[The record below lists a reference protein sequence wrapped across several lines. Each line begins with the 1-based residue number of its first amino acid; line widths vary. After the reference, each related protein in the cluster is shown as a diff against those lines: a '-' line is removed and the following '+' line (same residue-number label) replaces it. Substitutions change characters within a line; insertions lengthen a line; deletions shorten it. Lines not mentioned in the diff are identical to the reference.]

1 MKEYYL
7 MHKNRELAIFSMSRR
22 FEVTNLRLNIK
33 LKEYLPLPLKIVFH
47 YKGYTEKIES
57 DIAYINEEGM
67 YILEEWISDRSI
79 PINRENIQRYV
90 DKKNKTISFALENY
104 MTSLTDCYWVKEKN
118 ENIKWE
124 DVSLFKKANAFD
136 TFRVIESNRE
146 KGTKYSGVNSTLG
159 GCLEKYWF
167 IAIKDNKK
175 QLMLAKRHLI
185 NYDILTIRE
194 IIATKIYENIGFKNY
209 VKYKYVRNTNG
220 EIVGCKCKVFS
231 NEKLE
236 LITAYD
242 LLAEFNLTQQY
253 DTKAHII
260 ELSSRYGANKQEVEL
275 QLDIMTLVDYLITN
289 RDRHLNNIGFLRDSD
304 TLQIIGMAPI
314 FDNGSSAYIEGQLPE
329 GVTNTTV
336 QNMYNT
342 ELECL
347 AYVRN
352 LNILDLN
359 KLPSK
364 SWIKAELNKA
374 VNTKEVRIQK
384 LYQLYLDKVQYLKG
398 LQAC

>member
-1 MKEYYL
+1 MKEYVL
-7 MHKNRELAIFSMSRR
+7 MHKNRVLAAFELNNNNEVCQLAI
-22 FEVTNLRLNIK
+22 NKK
-33 LKEYLPLPLKIVFH
+33 LWQYLPLMLKISIH
-47 YKGYTEKIES
+47 YKYIEKET
-57 DIAYINEEGM
+57 DNVAYIDEEGR
-67 YILEEWISDRSI
+67 YSLEEWISDRSI
-79 PINRENIQRYV
+79 PVNRENILNYV
-90 DKKNKTISFALENY
+90 DKKSKTINFALENH
-104 MTSLTDCYWVKEKN
+104 MVSLIDCYWVKEKN
-118 ENIKWE
+118 ENIRWE
-124 DVSLFKKANAFD
+124 DISLFKKANAFD

-167 IAIKDNKK
+167 TAIKDTRK
-175 QLMLAKRHLI
+175 QLMLAKRHLV

-194 IIATKIYENIGFKNY
+194 VIATKIYESIGFKNY

-220 EIVGCKCKVFS
+220 DIIGCKCEVFT

-253 DTKAHII
+253 DTKANLI
-260 ELSSRYGANKQEVEL
+260 ELASKYGANKQEVEI

-304 TLQIIGMAPI
+304 TLQIVGMAPI

-329 GVTNTTV
+329 NVMNTTCH
-336 QNMYNT
+336 NMYNT
-342 ELECL
+342 EMECL
-347 AYVRN
+347 AHVRN
-352 LNILDLN
+352 MKVLNLS

-364 SWIKAELNKA
+364 SWIKTELNKA
-374 VNTKEVRIQK
+374 INTKETRIQK
-384 LYQLYLDKVQYLKG
+384 LYQLYLDKIDYLKL
-398 LQAC
+398 LQSN